1 MNAMSSKF
9 TSELKEG
16 MVTLSDTYSTKG
28 KLVIPKDTVI
38 TSTIINRLVDND
50 VLFVDIDDGS
60 KGIKE
65 EVSHLKEEV
74 AANMDA
80 MEKAA
85 ADGSQTSGD
94 KADSENQAPSFE
106 IDTESIE
113 KTPEYKKFRR
123 RYVNTMTDMS
133 KHLNDIVTKNAPIN
147 VDQMLGDTLNILRS
161 SDSKLS
167 MFTMMSTLKSYDD
180 STFNHSLNVAL
191 ICNILGGWLGLPE
204 SDCELLTSCGL
215 FHDIGKLLIP
225 DKIIKKP
232 GKLTDEEYEI
242 VKTHPRKG
250 YDLLTRQNVDIH
262 IQYAALMHHEKCDGS
277 GYPLGLI
284 DNQIDWCAQIVT
296 IADIYEAMTAKRVY
310 RDPLSPFTV
319 IENFER
325 DGLKKYNPKFLLTF
339 LENVVN
345 SYMNCRVR
353 LSNGEQGD
361 IVYIN
366 RVSLSK
372 PLIKTKDDFIDLSK
386 KSDIN
391 IESIL

>member
-1 MNAMSSKF
+1 
-9 TSELKEG
+9 
-16 MVTLSDTYSTKG
+16 
-28 KLVIPKDTVI
+28 
-38 TSTIINRLVDND
+38 
-50 VLFVDIDDGS
+50 VDIAD
-60 KGIKE
+60 
-65 EVSHLKEEV
+65 EVKISDEVNNLKKEV
-74 AANMDA
+74 AANLSALDN
-80 MEKAA
+80 EKAQG
-85 ADGSQTSGD
+85 GSTPEKNSS
-94 KADSENQAPSFE
+94 DSSDSHVASFE
-106 IDTESIE
+106 VDTESIE
-113 KTPEYKKFRR
+113 KTPEYKKFKR
-123 RYVNTMTDMS
+123 RYENTMDDMS
-133 KHLNDIVTKNAPIN
+133 KHLSDIVQKNAPID
-147 VDQMLGDTLNILRS
+147 VDNMLKDTLNILKA

-242 VKTHPRKG
+242 IKTHPRKG
-250 YDLLTRQNVDIH
+250 YDLLTKQNVDIH

-366 RVSLSK
+366 RVNLSK
-372 PLIKTKDDFIDLSK
+372 PLVKTKDNFIDLSK

>member
-1 MNAMSSKF
+1 MSSKF

-16 MVTLSDTYSTKG
+16 MVTLSDTYSTEG
-28 KLVIPKDTVI
+28 KLVIPKE
-38 TSTIINRLVDND
+38 TIITKTIIDRLVDND
-50 VLFVDIDDGS
+50 VIFVDIADEA
-60 KGIKE
+60 KGINE
-65 EVSHLKEEV
+65 EVTQLKEELS
-74 AANMDA
+74 AAEN
-80 MEKAA
+80 AA
-85 ADGSQTSGD
+85 ASKDASSKGGHSAASNE
-94 KADSENQAPSFE
+94 AVSSFE

-113 KTPEYKKFRR
+113 KTPEYKKFKR
-123 RYVNTMTDMS
+123 RYENTMDDMS
-133 KHLNDIVTKNAPIN
+133 KQLNDIVQKNAPIN
-147 VDQMLGDTLNILRS
+147 VDNMLKDTLNILKA

-167 MFTMMSTLKSYDD
+167 MFTMMSTLKNYDD

-232 GKLTDEEYEI
+232 GKLTDEEFEI
-242 VKTHPRKG
+242 IKTHPRKG
-250 YDLLTRQNVDIH
+250 YDLLRKQNVDIH

-284 DNQIDWCAQIVT
+284 DNQIDWCSQIVT

-310 RDPLSPFTV
+310 REPLSPFTV

-372 PLIKTKDDFIDLSK
+372 PLVKTKDNFIDLSK
-386 KSDIN
+386 KSDIS

>member
-1 MNAMSSKF
+1 
-9 TSELKEG
+9 
-16 MVTLSDTYSTKG
+16 MVTNSDTYSTKG
-28 KLVIPKDTVI
+28 KLVIPKDTII
-38 TSTIINRLVDND
+38 TNSIITRLLDND
-50 VLFVDIDDGS
+50 VLFVDIADEV
-60 KGIKE
+60 KE
-65 EVSHLKEEV
+65 INEEITHLKMEV
-74 AANMDA
+74 AAAENSA
-80 MEKAA
+80 PAEEAKEGGQEAA
-85 ADGSQTSGD
+85 
-94 KADSENQAPSFE
+94 SENDSAPSFE

-123 RYVNTMTDMS
+123 RYENTMDDMS
-133 KHLNDIVTKNAPIN
+133 KHLNDIVQKNAPID
-147 VDQMLGDTLNILRS
+147 VDNMLKDTLNILKS

-167 MFTMMSTLKSYDD
+167 MFTMMSTLKNYDD

-191 ICNILGGWLGLPE
+191 ICNILGGWLGLSE
-204 SDCELLTSCGL
+204 EDCDLLTSCGL

-232 GKLTDEEYEI
+232 GKLTEAEYEI
-242 VKTHPRKG
+242 IKTHPKKG
-250 YDLLTRQNVDIH
+250 YDLLRKQNVDIH

-310 RDPLSPFTV
+310 REPLSPFTV

-372 PLIKTKDDFIDLSK
+372 PLVKTKDKFIDLSR